1 MRELPGE
8 PQLTLEFRK
17 VNESVHIDFS
27 GYCDDQSAAVNK
39 AIIETLISRGVKTI
53 FCDISNLA
61 FTTRAGY
68 LALDDCCMKMFHA
81 GGKILLINPKPEV
94 REEIEKMPFSRG
106 CTVAEN
112 LDEALA
118 IARGEAA

>member
-1 MRELPGE
+1 M
-8 PQLTLEFRK
+8 TLEFRK
-17 VNESVHIDFS
+17 VDESVYIDFK

-39 AIIETLISRGVKTI
+39 AIIETLIGRGVKTI
-53 FCDISNLA
+53 FCDISNLT

-106 CTVAEN
+106 CSMAES

-118 IARGEAA
+118 IARGETAS